1 MISLSSKKG
10 FKEISDI
17 IIMSNSE
24 TESKAKIVD
33 RKKYDAKYY
42 ERVGGIKVA
51 CELCSREVTRRNL
64 PNHKRTKTCKRIAE
78 ERLHEKIQKIVDL
91 DSSSSDE
98 PTHLGPIMASRE
110 VCEQMWEE
118 TKAPGFDFDKW
129 FARWCPDD
137 GQTVCYTIEDEYEP
151 W

>member
-1 MISLSSKKG
+1 
-10 FKEISDI
+10 
-17 IIMSNSE
+17 MSNSE
-24 TESKAKIVD
+24 IEAKAKVVD

-42 ERVGGIKVA
+42 EKVAGVKVA
-51 CELCSREVTRRNL
+51 CDVCSREVARRNL

-91 DSSSSDE
+91 DDSSSDE
-98 PTHLGPIMASRE
+98 PAPLGPIVASRE

-137 GQTVCYTIEDEYEP
+137 GQTVCYTLEDEIER